1 MVTGLHEPSHVM
13 PQDVQVEAKLALHEP
28 GARFVAPHQRLGA
41 PAPVGAKDPG
51 AGADASVE
59 QAVTQLQDHVQSVHR
74 ELRFKVDENTGQTVV
89 RVVDQETGRL
99 IRQVPNQNVLDLNAF
114 LDSISGLLLQ
124 EQA

>member
-1 MVTGLHEPSHVM
+1 M
-13 PQDVQVEAKLALHEP
+13 
-28 GARFVAPHQRLGA
+28 
-41 PAPVGAKDPG
+41 
-51 AGADASVE
+51 
-59 QAVTQLQDHVQSVHR
+59 TQLQDHVQSVHR

>member
-1 MVTGLHEPSHVM
+1 
-13 PQDVQVEAKLALHEP
+13 
-28 GARFVAPHQRLGA
+28 
-41 PAPVGAKDPG
+41 
-51 AGADASVE
+51 
-59 QAVTQLQDHVQSVHR
+59 VHR

>member
-1 MVTGLHEPSHVM
+1 M
-13 PQDVQVEAKLALHEP
+13 DIRFDP
-28 GARFVAPHQRLGA
+28 GTRVPIVAPAQPAADA
-41 PAPVGAKDPG
+41 PSSRRDEAADPDPG
-51 AGADASVE
+51 TGADASVD